1 MDAEEREFLYLFR
14 CLHRLVVNGFQ
25 PINAHSI
32 LFVLKKKYGITITI
46 SRLFCCFGNIQSN
59 LIYKRRGG

>member
-14 CLHRLVVNGFQ
+14 CLHGLVINGFQ

-32 LFVLKKKYGITITI
+32 LFVLKKKYGITI
-46 SRLFCCFGNIQSN
+46 SRCFFV
-59 LIYKRRGG
+59 LVIYSQT